1 MKALNE
7 QSIAPTRLKNGKT
20 NDNVNVNQKL
30 KPNESK
36 SSTRLSNRTNE
47 DDALLLLIFDI
58 LSIFI

>member
-7 QSIAPTRLKNGKT
+7 LSIAPTRLKNGNT